1 VPSRIPA
8 HSIICVRGNGPKE
21 SGDDGVVTYQS
32 AHIDEAVSELVVRWD
47 HSCQGQPEVIEEI
60 RRILLLHTASPEERR
75 P

>member
-8 HSIICVRGNGPKE
+8 HSIICVRGHGPREK
-21 SGDDGVVTYQS
+21 GDDAVVTYQS
-32 AHIDEAVSELVVRWD
+32 ARIDEAVSELVVWRD

-60 RRILLLHTASPEERR
+60 RRILLLHTAAPRERR